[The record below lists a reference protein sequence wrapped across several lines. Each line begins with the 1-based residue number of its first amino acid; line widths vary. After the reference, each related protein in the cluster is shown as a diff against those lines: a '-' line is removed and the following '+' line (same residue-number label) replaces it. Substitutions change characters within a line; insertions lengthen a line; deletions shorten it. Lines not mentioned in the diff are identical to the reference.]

1 MLDCMRASMDE
12 GIHTWMHACAHAAY
26 KIPAL
31 SALHPCTVLARA
43 DALLC
48 SSTNLRC
55 TETHPRDDR
64 GGYWQESEGEG
75 EEKDARELK
84 PRDDDRRLDV

>member
-1 MLDCMRASMDE
+1 MHVHML
-12 GIHTWMHACAHAAY
+12 HTKFQRY
-26 KIPAL
+26 LP
-31 SALHPCTVLARA
+31 RA